1 MSLNETSQKIIAINA
16 GSSSLKFQLFSM
28 PDEVSLCQGLVERIG
43 LADAIFTMKFNGQ
56 KVSKTISIA
65 NHQQAVDML
74 LTSLIEYRIVA
85 DLKEIQGVGHR
96 VAHGGEYFPDSAIIN
111 DDTIEKITRLSDL
124 APLHN
129 PVNLTG
135 IYAFKQALPD
145 AKAVAVFDT
154 SFHQTMAK
162 PDYIYPIPY
171 EYYRKHG
178 IRRYGFHG
186 TSHKYV
192 ANHYAEIIGKPI
204 ADLNL
209 ITCHLGNGSSICA
222 IKGGESVHTSM
233 GFTPLAGVM
242 MGTRCGDI
250 DPSILPFLAEKESL
264 TLSQLNEMMNSRSG
278 FLGVSE
284 LSHDCRDIQ
293 QASKTDQQAK
303 LALDMFVER
312 VRAYVGQYLVKLGRV
327 DAILFT
333 GGIGENSTDIRESV
347 CCSLEPLGICVDVNK
362 NRSKS
367 TIFSTQES
375 SISLAVIETNEELMI
390 AKDVM
395 RVSL

>member
-1 MSLNETSQKIIAINA
+1 MQQKVIAINA

-28 PDEVSLCQGLVERIG
+28 PEEVSLCQGLVERIG
-43 LADAIFTMKFNGQ
+43 LEDAVFSMKFSGQ
-56 KVSKTISIA
+56 EVSKTTSIA
-65 NHQQAVDML
+65 DHQQAVDML
-74 LTSLIEYRIVA
+74 LTSLIEYRIVS

-96 VAHGGEYFPDSAIIN
+96 VAHGGEFFRDSALVN
-111 DDTIEKITRLSDL
+111 DDSIEKITRLSEL

-135 IYAFKQALPD
+135 IHAFKQALPD

-162 PDYIYPIPY
+162 QDYIYPIPY

-178 IRRYGFHG
+178 VRRYGFHG

-192 ANHYAEIIGKPI
+192 ANHYAETTGKPI
-204 ADLNL
+204 SDLNL

-222 IKGGESVHTSM
+222 IRGGESVHTSM

-250 DPSILPFLAEKESL
+250 DPSILPFLAEKESMSL
-264 TLSQLNEMMNSRSG
+264 AQLNEMMNSRSG
-278 FLGVSE
+278 LLGVSE
-284 LSHDCRDIQ
+284 LSHDCRDVSN
-293 QASKTDQQAK
+293 ASKTNEQAK
-303 LALDMFVER
+303 LALDIFVER
-312 VRAYVGQYLVKLGRV
+312 VRAYIGQYLVKLGRV
-327 DAILFT
+327 DAIIFT
-333 GGIGENSTDIRESV
+333 GGIGENATDIREQV
-347 CCSLEPLGICVDVNK
+347 CSSLEPLGIHLDSDK

-367 TIFSTQES
+367 TIFSSQTS

-395 RVSL
+395 RVTL

>member
-1 MSLNETSQKIIAINA
+1 MQQKVIAINA

-28 PDEVSLCQGLVERIG
+28 PDETSLCQGLVERIG
-43 LADAIFTMKFNGQ
+43 LEDAIFTIKFNGN
-56 KVSKTISIA
+56 KASKTIRIA
-65 NHQQAVDML
+65 DHQQAVDML
-74 LTSLIEYRIVA
+74 LTSLIEFRIVS

-96 VAHGGEYFPDSAIIN
+96 VAHGGEYFPDSAIIS
-111 DDTIEKITRLSDL
+111 DDTVEKITRLSDL

-135 IYAFKQALPD
+135 IHAFRQALPD

-154 SFHQTMAK
+154 SFHQSMK
-162 PDYIYPIPY
+162 PQDYIYPIPY
-171 EYYRKHG
+171 EYYEKYSV
-178 IRRYGFHG
+178 RRYGFHG

-192 ANHYAEIIGKPI
+192 ANHYAQMINKPI
-204 ADLNL
+204 AELNI

-222 IKGGESVHTSM
+222 IEGGKSVHTSM

-250 DPSILPFLAEKESL
+250 DPSILPFLAQKESM
-264 TLSQLNEMMNSRSG
+264 TMTELNEMMNSQSG
-278 FLGVSE
+278 FLGVSG

-293 QASKTDQQAK
+293 QASATDKKAK
-303 LALDMFVER
+303 LALDIFIER
-312 VRAYVGQYLVKLGRV
+312 VRAYIGQYLVKLGRV
-327 DAILFT
+327 DAIVFT
-333 GGIGENSTDIRESV
+333 GGIGENSADIREKI
-347 CCSLEPLGICVDVNK
+347 CCSLESLGICIDLEK
-362 NRSKS
+362 NRVKS
-367 TIFSTQES
+367 MLFSTQES

-395 RVSL
+395 RVTQ

>member
-1 MSLNETSQKIIAINA
+1 MQQKVIAINA

-28 PDEVSLCQGLVERIG
+28 PDELSLCQGLVERIG
-43 LADAIFTMKFNGQ
+43 LKDAIFTMKFNGE
-56 KVSKTISIA
+56 KVSKTTSIA
-65 NHQQAVDML
+65 DHQQAVDML
-74 LTSLIEYRIVA
+74 LTSLIEYRIVS

-111 DDTIEKITRLSDL
+111 DDSIAKITLLNDL

-135 IYAFKQALPD
+135 IHAFKQALPD

-154 SFHQTMAK
+154 SFHQTMEAQ
-162 PDYIYPIPY
+162 DYIYPIPY
-171 EYYRKHG
+171 EYYEKYRV
-178 IRRYGFHG
+178 RRYGFHG

-192 ANHYAEIIGKPI
+192 ANHYAESIGKPI
-204 ADLNL
+204 SDLNI

-222 IKGGESVHTSM
+222 IKGGQSIHTSM

-264 TLSQLNEMMNSRSG
+264 TVAQLNEMMNSRSG
-278 FLGVSE
+278 FLGVSG

-293 QASKTDQQAK
+293 QASKTNEQAK
-303 LALDMFVER
+303 LALDIFVER
-312 VRAYVGQYLVKLGRV
+312 VRAYIGQYLVKLGRV

-333 GGIGENSTDIRESV
+333 GGIGENAIDIRERV
-347 CCSLEPLGICVDVNK
+347 CSSLEPLGIHIDVDK
-362 NRSKS
+362 SRSKS
-367 TIFSTQES
+367 MIFSSQES
-375 SISLAVIETNEELMI
+375 PITLAVVETNEELMI

>member
-1 MSLNETSQKIIAINA
+1 MQQKVIAINA

-28 PDEVSLCQGLVERIG
+28 PEEVSLCQGLVERIG
-43 LADAIFTMKFNGQ
+43 LEDAVFSMKFSGQ
-56 KVSKTISIA
+56 EVSKTTSIA
-65 NHQQAVDML
+65 DHQQAVDML
-74 LTSLIEYRIVA
+74 LTSLIEYRIVS

-96 VAHGGEYFPDSAIIN
+96 VAHGGEFFRDSALVN
-111 DDTIEKITRLSDL
+111 DDSIEKITRLSEL

-135 IYAFKQALPD
+135 IHAFKQALPD

-162 PDYIYPIPY
+162 QDYIYPIPY

-178 IRRYGFHG
+178 VRRYGFHG

-192 ANHYAEIIGKPI
+192 ANHYAETTGKPI
-204 ADLNL
+204 SDLNL

-222 IKGGESVHTSM
+222 IRGGESVHTSM

-250 DPSILPFLAEKESL
+250 DPSILPFLAEKESMSL
-264 TLSQLNEMMNSRSG
+264 AQLNEMMNSRSG
-278 FLGVSE
+278 LLGVSE
-284 LSHDCRDIQ
+284 LSHDCRDVSN
-293 QASKTDQQAK
+293 ASKTNEQAK
-303 LALDMFVER
+303 LALDIFVER
-312 VRAYVGQYLVKLGRV
+312 VRAYIGQYLVKLGRV
-327 DAILFT
+327 DAIIFT
-333 GGIGENSTDIRESV
+333 GGIGENAADIREQV
-347 CCSLEPLGICVDVNK
+347 CSSLEPLGIHLDSDK

-367 TIFSTQES
+367 TIFSSQTS

-395 RVSL
+395 RVTL

>member
-1 MSLNETSQKIIAINA
+1 MQQKVIAINA

-28 PDEVSLCQGLVERIG
+28 PEEVSLCQGLVERIG
-43 LADAIFTMKFNGQ
+43 LEDAVFSMKFSGQ
-56 KVSKTISIA
+56 KVSKTTSIA
-65 NHQQAVDML
+65 DHQQAVDML
-74 LTSLIEYRIVA
+74 LTSLIEYRIVS

-96 VAHGGEYFPDSAIIN
+96 VAHGGEFFRDSALVN
-111 DDTIEKITRLSDL
+111 DDSIEKITRLSEL

-135 IYAFKQALPD
+135 IHAFKQALPD

-162 PDYIYPIPY
+162 QDYIYPIPY

-178 IRRYGFHG
+178 VRRYGFHG

-192 ANHYAEIIGKPI
+192 ANHYAETTGKPI
-204 ADLNL
+204 SDLNL

-222 IKGGESVHTSM
+222 IRGGESVHTSM

-250 DPSILPFLAEKESL
+250 DPSILPFLAEKESMSL
-264 TLSQLNEMMNSRSG
+264 AQLNEMMNSRSG
-278 FLGVSE
+278 LLGVSE
-284 LSHDCRDIQ
+284 LSHDCRDVSN
-293 QASKTDQQAK
+293 ASKTNEQAK
-303 LALDMFVER
+303 LALDIFVER
-312 VRAYVGQYLVKLGRV
+312 VRAYIGQYLVKLGRV
-327 DAILFT
+327 DAIIFT
-333 GGIGENSTDIRESV
+333 GGIGENATDIREQV
-347 CCSLEPLGICVDVNK
+347 CSSLEPLGIHLDSDK

-367 TIFSTQES
+367 TIFSSQTS

-395 RVSL
+395 RVTL

>member
-1 MSLNETSQKIIAINA
+1 MQQKVIAINA

-28 PDEVSLCQGLVERIG
+28 PDETSLCQGLVERIG
-43 LADAIFTMKFNGQ
+43 LEDAIFTIKFNGN
-56 KVSKTISIA
+56 KASKTIGIA
-65 NHQQAVDML
+65 DHQQAVDML
-74 LTSLIEYRIVA
+74 LTSLIEHRIVS
-85 DLKEIQGVGHR
+85 DLKQIQGVGHR
-96 VAHGGEYFPDSAIIN
+96 VAHGGEFFPDSAIIN
-111 DDTIEKITRLSDL
+111 DDAIEKITRLSDL

-135 IYAFKQALPD
+135 IHAFKQALPD

-154 SFHQTMAK
+154 SFHQSMKAQ
-162 PDYIYPIPY
+162 DYIYPIPY
-171 EYYRKHG
+171 EYYEKYSV
-178 IRRYGFHG
+178 RRYGFHG

-192 ANHYAEIIGKPI
+192 ANHYADIINKPI
-204 ADLNL
+204 SELNL

-222 IKGGESVHTSM
+222 IEGGKSVHTSM

-250 DPSILPFLAEKESL
+250 DPSILPFLAQKESL
-264 TLSQLNEMMNSRSG
+264 TMSQLNEMMNSRSG
-278 FLGVSE
+278 FLGVSG

-293 QASKTDQQAK
+293 QASATNKQAK

-312 VRAYVGQYLVKLGRV
+312 VRAYIGQYLVKLGRV

-333 GGIGENSTDIRESV
+333 GGIGENSADIREKI
-347 CCSLEPLGICVDVNK
+347 CCSLESLGIRIDLEK
-362 NRSKS
+362 NRAKS
-367 TIFSTQES
+367 MFFSTQES

-395 RVSL
+395 RVTL

>member
-1 MSLNETSQKIIAINA
+1 MQQKVIAINA

-28 PDEVSLCQGLVERIG
+28 PEEVSLCQGLVERIG
-43 LADAIFTMKFNGQ
+43 LEDAIFTMKFNGE
-56 KVSKTISIA
+56 KVSKTTHIA
-65 NHQQAVDML
+65 DHQQAVDML
-74 LTSLIEYRIVA
+74 LSRLVEYRIVS

-96 VAHGGEYFPDSAIIN
+96 VAHGGEHFPDSAIIN
-111 DDTIEKITRLSDL
+111 DDSIAKITRLNDL

-135 IYAFKQALPD
+135 IHAFKQALPD

-162 PDYIYPIPY
+162 QDYIYPIPY

-192 ANHYAEIIGKPI
+192 ANHYAETIGKPI
-204 ADLNL
+204 SELNI

-222 IKGGESVHTSM
+222 IQGGKSVHTSM

-250 DPSILPFLAEKESL
+250 DPSILPFLAEKESM
-264 TLSQLNEMMNSRSG
+264 SMAQLNEMMNSRSG
-278 FLGVSE
+278 LLGVSE
-284 LSHDCRDIQ
+284 LSNDCRDVQ
-293 QASKTDQQAK
+293 QAAETNEQAQ
-303 LALDMFVER
+303 LALDIFVER

-333 GGIGENSTDIRESV
+333 GGIGENSVDIREQI
-347 CCSLEPLGICVDVNK
+347 CRSLEPLGIHLDKAK
-362 NRSKS
+362 NQAKS
-367 TIFSTQES
+367 AIFSTDES
-375 SISLAVIETNEELMI
+375 PVTLAVIETNEELMI

-395 RVSL
+395 RIA

>member
-1 MSLNETSQKIIAINA
+1 MQQKVIAINA

-28 PDEVSLCQGLVERIG
+28 PDELSLCQGLVERIG
-43 LADAIFTMKFNGQ
+43 LKDAIFTMKFNGE
-56 KVSKTISIA
+56 KISKTLSIA
-65 NHQQAVDML
+65 DHQQAVDML
-74 LTSLIEYRIVA
+74 LTCLIEYRIVS

-96 VAHGGEYFPDSAIIN
+96 VAHGGEYFPDSAIIS
-111 DDTIEKITRLSDL
+111 DESIAKITLLNDL

-135 IYAFKQALPD
+135 IHAFKQALPD

-154 SFHQTMAK
+154 SFHQTMEAQN
-162 PDYIYPIPY
+162 YIYPIPY
-171 EYYRKHG
+171 EYYEKYRV
-178 IRRYGFHG
+178 RRYGFHG

-192 ANHYAEIIGKPI
+192 ANHYAESIGKPI
-204 ADLNL
+204 SDLNI

-222 IKGGESVHTSM
+222 IKGGQSIHTSM

-264 TLSQLNEMMNSRSG
+264 TVAQLNEMMNSRSG
-278 FLGVSE
+278 FLGVSG

-293 QASKTDQQAK
+293 QASKTNEQAK
-303 LALDMFVER
+303 LALDIFVER
-312 VRAYVGQYLVKLGRV
+312 VRAYIGQYLVKLGRV

-333 GGIGENSTDIRESV
+333 GGIGENAIDIRERV
-347 CCSLEPLGICVDVNK
+347 CSSLEPLGIHIDVDK
-362 NRSKS
+362 SRSKS
-367 TIFSTQES
+367 MIFSSQQS
-375 SISLAVIETNEELMI
+375 SITLAVVETNEELMI

-395 RVSL
+395 RVTL

>member
-1 MSLNETSQKIIAINA
+1 MQQKVIAINA

-28 PDEVSLCQGLVERIG
+28 PEEESLCQGLVERIG
-43 LADAIFTMKFNGQ
+43 LNDAIFSMKFNGQ
-56 KVSKTISIA
+56 KVSKTSSISD
-65 NHQQAVDML
+65 HQHAVDML
-74 LTSLIEYRIVA
+74 LTSLIEYRIVTE
-85 DLKEIQGVGHR
+85 LKEIKGVGHR
-96 VAHGGEYFPDSAIIN
+96 VAHGGEYFPDSAVL
-111 DDTIEKITRLSDL
+111 TEVAIEKISRLSEL

-135 IYAFKQALPD
+135 IHAFKQALPD

-154 SFHQTMAK
+154 SFHQTMANE
-162 PDYIYPIPY
+162 DYIYPIPY
-171 EYYRKHG
+171 EYYRKYG

-192 ANHYAEIIGKPI
+192 ANKYAEFINKPI
-204 ADLNL
+204 SELNI

-222 IKGGESVHTSM
+222 IRGGKSVHTSM

-250 DPSILPFLAEKESL
+250 DPSILPFLADKESL
-264 TLSQLNEMMNSRSG
+264 TLQQLNEIMNSKSG
-278 FLGVSE
+278 LLGVSE
-284 LSHDCRDIQ
+284 LSHDCRDILEV
-293 QASKTDQQAK
+293 SKTNEQAK
-303 LALDMFVER
+303 LALDIFVER
-312 VRAYVGQYLVKLGRV
+312 VRAYIGQYMVKLGHV

-333 GGIGENSTDIRESV
+333 GGIGENAINIRERV
-347 CCSLEPLGICVDVNK
+347 CTSLEPLGISIDLEK

-367 TIFSTQES
+367 TIFSSEER

-395 RVSL
+395 RVTV